1 MMRCLWA
8 PSGGIEGEGEDARPP
23 MEGGAS
29 IKEGEEQRRLFC
41 RSFEGVRG
49 LLMRILIE
57 LGNHLGEDE
66 GKERAKEGIGIQ
78 GEKIAKQLCLV
89 KFNIYIRS

>member
-1 MMRCLWA
+1 
-8 PSGGIEGEGEDARPP
+8 
-23 MEGGAS
+23 
-29 IKEGEEQRRLFC
+29 
-41 RSFEGVRG
+41 
-49 LLMRILIE
+49 MRILIE

-89 KFNIYIRS
+89 KFNIYIY